1 MSMLVGS
8 ITAEL
13 TESNR
18 LSRHPIDDAVA
29 IECMR

>member
-1 MSMLVGS
+1 MAVPVGS

-18 LSRHPIDDAVA
+18 LSRDPCDDADTTEG
-29 IECMR
+29 ID